1 MELDYGHKMAD
12 DELQK
17 LERKLKREYKKAYQE
32 AKKKAEE
39 YLKKFQEEDKKRKKL
54 VDDGEMT
61 EKDYQKWRQDKMM
74 MNKRWE
80 SLKNSLSEEMNEVSR
95 YANGEI
101 YQHSANVFAEN
112 YNFGQY
118 EIAARIRGGGT
129 ADISLNASFT
139 LYDKNTVLN
148 LAKNKPDLLPKP
160 GKKTSEAIAQKK
172 IKKWRNQ
179 TLQSVMMQGILQ
191 GLPIPDIADRLAS
204 SLAIKDMNV
213 AIRTARTMTT
223 SAENAGRL
231 EGYKHADNLG
241 IKVNKMWIATLDSR
255 TRHSHRQL
263 DGVSIPKEEKFENG
277 LEFPADPEGAPAEVY
292 NCRCTLI
299 ADFPKYRTNARDMS
313 LRNTD
318 RMQED
323 DYQKWK
329 TANMKQTNVEDL
341 PKNPHQP
348 LEKRMADIDDEI
360 AKWQKFSDESPNFS
374 DWVRAEEEIEKLKK
388 EKTNVAKKLEEQIEK
403 KRKEDVVTR
412 MKENG
417 FFDDGTHFIAQLVT
431 SDLSADNLEEIEH
444 AFDSIFS
451 KFPQLK
457 GKFAGID
464 DWDRRNP
471 LDAMAATSPYGG
483 LISFNP
489 AYWRNK
495 SITTKTQQLFKK
507 GFLSTGSPY
516 GSAIHE
522 IGHAID
528 SLLGNRWD
536 EKGLD
541 VLYKSKP
548 KMASR
553 KIMNQVYKKA
563 GIDKSDVSKYLSKY
577 GTYSDEEAF
586 AECFAAWM
594 TGSKDN
600 ELIKAF
606 GDVFE
611 DIMKGVK

>member
-32 AKKKAEE
+32 SKKKAEE

-61 EKDYQKWRQDKMM
+61 EKDYQKWRQGKMM

-129 ADISLNASFT
+129 ADISLNTSFT

-160 GKKTSEAIAQKK
+160 GKKTAEAIAQKK

-191 GLPIPDIADRLAS
+191 GLSIPDIADKLAS
-204 SLAIKDMNV
+204 SLTIKDMNV

-263 DGVSIPKEEKFENG
+263 DGVSIPKEENFENG
-277 LEFPADPEGAPAEVY
+277 LKFPADPNGAPAEVY

-329 TANMKQTNVEDL
+329 DA
-341 PKNPHQP
+341 
-348 LEKRMADIDDEI
+348 
-360 AKWQKFSDESPNFS
+360 
-374 DWVRAEEEIEKLKK
+374 LKK
-388 EKTNVAKKLEEQIEK
+388 EEK
-403 KRKEDVVTR
+403 KKNPVEEVKHTGEYEAFLNYCKSNRVGFKEVEELTEVLDEDAIIER
-412 MKENG
+412 LG
-417 FFDDGTHFIAQLVT
+417 GG
-431 SDLSADNLEEIEH
+431 DLT
-444 AFDSIFS
+444 
-451 KFPQLK
+451 K
-457 GKFAGID
+457 GSCMSLAC
-464 DWDRRNP
+464 
-471 LDAMAATSPYGG
+471 
-483 LISFNP
+483 
-489 AYWRNK
+489 AY
-495 SITTKTQQLFKK
+495 
-507 GFLSTGSPY
+507 
-516 GSAIHE
+516 A
-522 IGHAID
+522 
-528 SLLGNRWD
+528 GNRF
-536 EKGLD
+536 GLD
-541 VLYKSKP
+541 VLDFRGGRDTFAFANYGNILKILKFDNVVSFREEHFNAVKAARAVLKNVEDGKEYILTVGAHAAVVRKNPETGVLEYLELQSGIKNGFRPLTDVDGLRKRFGAKMSRTILGTKVSQHAELIDIESLGKSKDFREALGYLNTDADKQRKG
-548 KMASR
+548 KMGHER
-553 KIMNQVYKKA
+553 
-563 GIDKSDVSKYLSKY
+563 
-577 GTYSDEEAF
+577 
-586 AECFAAWM
+586 
-594 TGSKDN
+594 
-600 ELIKAF
+600 
-606 GDVFE
+606 
-611 DIMKGVK
+611 

>member
-32 AKKKAEE
+32 SKKKAEE

-129 ADISLNASFT
+129 ADISLNTSFT

-231 EGYKHADNLG
+231 EVYKHADNLG

-263 DGVSIPKEEKFENG
+263 DGVSIPKEENFENG
-277 LEFPADPEGAPAEVY
+277 LKFPADPSGAPSEVY

-329 TANMKQTNVEDL
+329 DA
-341 PKNPHQP
+341 
-348 LEKRMADIDDEI
+348 
-360 AKWQKFSDESPNFS
+360 
-374 DWVRAEEEIEKLKK
+374 LKK
-388 EKTNVAKKLEEQIEK
+388 EEK
-403 KRKEDVVTR
+403 KKNPVEEVKHTGEYEAFLNYCKSHGVGFKEVEELTEVLDEDAIIER
-412 MKENG
+412 LG
-417 FFDDGTHFIAQLVT
+417 GG
-431 SDLSADNLEEIEH
+431 DLT
-444 AFDSIFS
+444 
-451 KFPQLK
+451 K
-457 GKFAGID
+457 GSCMSLAC
-464 DWDRRNP
+464 
-471 LDAMAATSPYGG
+471 
-483 LISFNP
+483 
-489 AYWRNK
+489 AY
-495 SITTKTQQLFKK
+495 
-507 GFLSTGSPY
+507 
-516 GSAIHE
+516 A
-522 IGHAID
+522 
-528 SLLGNRWD
+528 GNRA
-536 EKGLD
+536 GLD
-541 VLYKSKP
+541 VLDFRGGRDTLAFANYGNILKILKFDNVVSFREEHFNAVKAARAVLKNVEDGKEYILSVGAHAAVVRKNPETGVLEYLELQSGIKNGFRPLTDVDGLRKRFGAKMSRTVYGTKLPQAAELIDIESLGKSKDFREALGYLNTDAD
-548 KMASR
+548 KQR
-553 KIMNQVYKKA
+553 KGKW
-563 GIDKSDVSKYLSKY
+563 GH
-577 GTYSDEEAF
+577 ER
-586 AECFAAWM
+586 
-594 TGSKDN
+594 
-600 ELIKAF
+600 
-606 GDVFE
+606 
-611 DIMKGVK
+611 